1 MQLCLTGLRGGF
13 MNQSNKNKIFTEHNV
28 AAIYCRLSRDDEID
42 GESNS
47 ISNQKKILLNVTRDY
62 GYTETK
68 IYVDDGISG
77 WTFDRPGFR
86 QMEQDILAGEID
98 AVFVKDMSRLG
109 RNYLQCGYYTEHF
122 FPDNDVHFVAVNDNV
137 DSDKGDNE
145 LAPVK
150 NLFNEWFIRDTSNKI
165 RASHRIKG
173 NSGEPLSKPPYG
185 YKKDPENTK
194 HWLIDEPAAE
204 VVRRIYQLYSNGYGS
219 EKIAG
224 ILEKEQILTPNIY
237 AKENGFKVSGILSKD
252 KYHWR
257 SSTVTKILSQQQYC
271 GDIINF
277 KTYSKSYKNKKRHE
291 NAKEN
296 WAVFSDVNEPIIDRE
311 VFLKVAER
319 RGKVHNKKRKNA
331 EHHMFSGLL
340 VCSDCGGN
348 LHFHFNQG
356 NRDIQYFNC
365 SNNNSRN
372 RTCPTTHYIRVDFL
386 EELILTDINR
396 LIAFTNQHK
405 DEFLNILERNSSLEY
420 QNRLKS
426 TETEIA
432 KLISR
437 NEEIDRLFGAIYED
451 KIKGDISAERF
462 SKMSKAY
469 EDEQAEN
476 KKKIAAL
483 SEEIKGNAKEIDTT
497 KMFLDIVE
505 STTHLEKLTEDVVR
519 QFIDKIVVHHRK
531 EENGITTQKVE
542 IYYNVIGKFELP
554 PDYDIPTARNAEE
567 AKALT
572 AKLGIP
578 A

>member
-1 MQLCLTGLRGGF
+1 MK
-13 MNQSNKNKIFTEHNV
+13 QSTQNKSLKANET

-47 ISNQKKILLNVTRDY
+47 ISNQKKILLNVAKEY
-62 GYTETK
+62 GYIQTK

-86 QMEQDILAGEID
+86 EMEQDIIDGEID

-122 FPDNDVHFVAVNDNV
+122 FPDNDIRFIAVNDSM
-137 DSDKGDNE
+137 DSNKGDNE
-145 LAPVK
+145 LVPIK
-150 NLFNEWFIRDTSNKI
+150 NLFNEWFIRDTSMKI
-165 RASHRIKG
+165 RASHHIKG
-173 NSGEPLSKPPYG
+173 VSGEPLSKPPYG
-185 YKKDPENTK
+185 YKKDPDNSK

-204 VVRRIYQLYSNGYGS
+204 VVRRIYKMYCNGLGS

-224 ILEKEQILTPNIY
+224 ILEKDHILTPNSY
-237 AKENGFKVSGILSKD
+237 AKEMGFKVSGVLSKD

-257 SSTVTKILSQQQYC
+257 SSTVTKILAQEEYC

-291 NAKEN
+291 NSREN
-296 WAVFSDVNEPIIDRE
+296 WAIFENVNEPIIDRE
-311 VFLKVAER
+311 TFEKVKQR
-319 RGKVHNKKRKNA
+319 RGRVHNKKRKNA
-331 EHHMFSGLL
+331 KHHMFSGLL
-340 VCSDCGGN
+340 VCSDCGSN

-386 EELILTDINR
+386 EEVVLTDINR
-396 LIAFTNQHK
+396 LIAFANQYK
-405 DEFLNILERNSSLEY
+405 DDFIKILEKNSGMEF
-420 QNRLKS
+420 QNQLKS
-426 TETEIA
+426 AETEIE
-432 KLISR
+432 KLVKR

-451 KIKGDISAERF
+451 KIKGNLSEERF
-462 SKMSKAY
+462 SKMSKGY

-476 KKKIAAL
+476 KKKISAL
-483 SEEIKGNAKEIDTT
+483 SEQIKSDAKNIDTT
-497 KMFLDIVE
+497 KLFLDIVE
-505 STTHLEKLTEDVVR
+505 NTTHLEKLTAEVVR
-519 QFIDKIVVHHRK
+519 EFIDKIVVHHRK
-531 EENGITTQKVE
+531 EAGGITTQKVE

-554 PDYDIPTARNAEE
+554 PCYTLETASNLEQ
-567 AKALT
+567 AKKLAT
-572 AKLGIP
+572 ASSMP